1 VISRNCNFSIVLSL
15 ILIRAAFSQPKPAYD
30 LKKCEAAPSI
40 SFAQAEQRAVVK
52 GTVDIPPLAKQLRL
66 QGTVRIE
73 ICVSEAGDVVLTK
86 PVNGHP
92 ILIPAATDS
101 AKKWR
106 FKPEEAGP
114 FKTILE
120 IPFSQGDTKA
130 QIADE
135 QKINEQFFA
144 EEGKC
149 RESVRANSLDD
160 ALKRCKEAVDLA
172 EKLPK
177 ERANERRG
185 AYQLVGHA
193 FFGQRKY
200 EDALGYY
207 RTELEI
213 ALSSLQ
219 PDEAELAYAYHD
231 VALAF
236 HTLGRQSEAAQ
247 NYVKA
252 EQTILLARDHI
263 SLEDLKPRYT
273 ATLKQI
279 REHYLILLQQ
289 TGQTAAAADLEKRI
303 QSERK

>member
-1 VISRNCNFSIVLSL
+1 MIRRSCNYAFFLSL
-15 ILIRAAFSQPKPAYD
+15 ILIRPAFSQPKPTYD
-30 LKKCEAAPSI
+30 LKKCEAAPSVP
-40 SFAQAEQRAVVK
+40 FTQAEQRSVAK

-92 ILIPAATDS
+92 ILIPAAIDS

-106 FKPEEAGP
+106 FKPEETGP

-130 QIADE
+130 QVADE
-135 QKINEQFFA
+135 QKTNEQFFA

-149 RESVRANSLDD
+149 RESVRANNLDD
-160 ALKRCKEAVDLA
+160 AVKGCKEAVDLA

-193 FFGQRKY
+193 LFGQKKY

-207 RTELEI
+207 RKELEI

-247 NYVKA
+247 NYIKA
-252 EQTILLARDHI
+252 EQTIVLARDHI
-263 SLEDLKPRYT
+263 GIEDLKPRYT

-289 TGQTAAAADLEKRI
+289 TGQAAAAADLEKRI
-303 QSERK
+303 QSDRK

>member
-1 VISRNCNFSIVLSL
+1 MISRNCNYALVLSL
-15 ILIRAAFSQPKPAYD
+15 ILIRLAFSQPKPAYD
-30 LKKCEAAPSI
+30 LKKCEAAPSVP
-40 SFAQAEQRAVVK
+40 FVQAERRAVAK

-73 ICVSEAGDVVLTK
+73 VCVSETGEVVLTK
-86 PVNGHP
+86 PVTGHP
-92 ILIPAATDS
+92 ILIPAALDS
-101 AKKWR
+101 AKKWQ
-106 FKPEEAGP
+106 FKPEQAGP

-120 IPFSQGDTKA
+120 IPFSQGDTSA

-144 EEGKC
+144 EEAKC
-149 RESVRANSLDD
+149 RESVRANKLDD
-160 ALKRCKEAVDLA
+160 ALKRCKAAVDLA

-200 EDALGYY
+200 EIALGYY

-213 ALSSLQ
+213 ALASLQ

-231 VALAF
+231 VALAS
-236 HTLGRQSEAAQ
+236 HAVGRQSEAAQ
-247 NYVKA
+247 NYIKA
-252 EQTILLARDHI
+252 EQTIVLARDHI
-263 SLEDLKPRYT
+263 GLEELKPRYA

-279 REHYLILLQQ
+279 REHYLVLLQQ

-303 QSERK
+303 QSEGK